1 MPPIDDTTANGQSDG
16 EYATVI
22 LRICG
27 VKEEWSQPEPGKW
40 VSSVREM
47 REALEQLV
55 RLIKR
60 RTVKNVNDHERA
72 ERAIGTVDTF
82 LRQQSERAER

>member
-1 MPPIDDTTANGQSDG
+1 MPAIDDTTANGQSDG

-22 LRICG
+22 LEICG
-27 VKEEWSQPEPGKW
+27 IKEEWSQPEPGKW

-55 RLIKR
+55 RLIKT
-60 RTVKNVNDHERA
+60 RTVKNVKEHEWA
-72 ERAIGTVDTF
+72 ERAIGTVDAF
-82 LRQQSERAER
+82 LRQQCERAER